1 MQRDTQSDMQQD
13 MQTTQTIEAGY
24 GFLRGPGAMRMGGT
38 TGHGGGNRAMFET
51 VCPRHPDLHP
61 TMGGLK
67 KGPTA
72 CMQL

>member
-1 MQRDTQSDMQQD
+1 MASLGDLAQC
-13 MQTTQTIEAGY
+13 GW
-24 GFLRGPGAMRMGGT
+24 GGT

-51 VCPRHPDLHP
+51 VCPRQPDLHP

-67 KGPTA
+67 KGPTP